1 MTEFFVNGEQ
11 VEDEEAFNKA
21 LDEAQEY
28 MVKAE
33 KLIQDQFDVSGET
46 ASAIFYLRGRSRWTP
61 EKEIEL
67 IERDHSGYP
76 IPLGQVLSGEF

>member
-11 VEDEEAFNKA
+11 MEDDEAFNRA
-21 LDEAQEY
+21 LDEAQDRMIE
-28 MVKAE
+28 AE
-33 KLIQDQFDVSGET
+33 KLIQNQFSVSEET
-46 ASAIFYLRGRSRWTP
+46 ASAIFYLRTRSRWTP

-67 IERDHSGYP
+67 IERDHTGRP